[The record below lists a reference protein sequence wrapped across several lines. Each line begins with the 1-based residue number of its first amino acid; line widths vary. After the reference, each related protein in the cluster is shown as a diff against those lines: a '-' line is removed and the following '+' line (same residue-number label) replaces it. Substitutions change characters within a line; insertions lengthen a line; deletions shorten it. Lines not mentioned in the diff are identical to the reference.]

1 MSTKIT
7 SRVFAPQA
15 VTAEAVAP
23 GVSGNPGITNII
35 ITDSNYANTENSTI
49 STSGGYIKLYG
60 FAFSNGCQ
68 VHVEDTLATSVSFVS
83 VNEVHSQLPAK
94 SAGSYNV
101 YVTRNDGAFAL
112 RINGVTYA

>member
-1 MSTKIT
+1 MTTKIT
-7 SRVFAPQA
+7 SRVIAPQA

-23 GVSGNPGITNII
+23 GVSGNPGIVNLI

-94 SAGSYNV
+94 SAGTYNV
-101 YVTRNDGAFAL
+101 FLTNPNGRFA
-112 RINGVTYA
+112 IKVNGITYQ

>member
-1 MSTKIT
+1 VSTKIT

-94 SAGSYNV
+94 SAGTYNV
-101 YVTRNDGAFAL
+101 FLTNPNGRFA
-112 RINGVTYA
+112 IKVNGITYQ